1 MTDYH
6 RFEDL
11 EVWQVARQLTRRIY
25 EVSQGGRFARDF
37 GLRDQICRASVSIMS
52 NSAEGFES
60 RTRAMFVDFLGRAK
74 GSAGEV
80 RAQLTIA
87 SDIGH
92 LIAEEYSELHA
103 LVESCGRQLSR
114 FMAYLESQSP
124 AAHVRDGSAEYQL
137 EGDLPSSFLDLPSW
151 P

>member
-1 MTDYH
+1 MTDYR
-6 RFEDL
+6 RFEEL

-52 NSAEGFES
+52 NIAEGFES

-87 SDIGH
+87 SDIGY
-92 LIAEEYSELHA
+92 LTSEQYSELHT
-103 LVESCGRQLSR
+103 LVESCSRQLSR
-114 FMAYLESQSP
+114 FMAYLESQSS
-124 AAHVRDGSAEYQL
+124 AAHIRDASGDYQV
-137 EGDLPSSFLDLPSW
+137 EGNLPSSFLDLP
-151 P
+151 